1 MSMIKQKALASANL
15 PPRMINQLAL
25 LVTFPQTQPRKGNRS
40 FVGRGEKRNPGAE
53 SSKMGLAFKPCA
65 SSFKGQP
72 RNAEVSL
79 LGNTFF

>member
-1 MSMIKQKALASANL
+1 MIKQKALASANL
-15 PPRMINQLAL
+15 PPHKINQLAL